1 MAKIA
6 KYAKVTQTGDKSGL
20 SDVPENAPIWM
31 QVTSTRENC
40 LGQECPQHKE
50 CFVLK
55 ARKEAMEADIVVVNH
70 HLFFA
75 DGSRMAGRD
84 DNLSASAGLG
94 IRQLHQFSQ
103 EQAIFGAF
111 VFADY

>member
-1 MAKIA
+1 MKKRLLNVQSTDFAILVLSLMIQVFPVNGA
-6 KYAKVTQTGDKSGL
+6 SSYVNPWTNRFTGQTLLGSGQF
-20 SDVPENAPIWM
+20 SGFVDGMIPVFGNA
-31 QVTSTRENC
+31 
-40 LGQECPQHKE
+40 
-50 CFVLK
+50 
-55 ARKEAMEADIVVVNH
+55 H